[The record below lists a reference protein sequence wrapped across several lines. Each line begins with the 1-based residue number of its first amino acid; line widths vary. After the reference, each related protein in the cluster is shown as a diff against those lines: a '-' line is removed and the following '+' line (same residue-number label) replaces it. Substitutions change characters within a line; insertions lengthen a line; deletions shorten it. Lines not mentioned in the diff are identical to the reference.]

1 MTLMKAALCADPAAL
16 LGARERHLCTPYAL
30 AVGAWGHGPFENDD
44 ALDWLA
50 DFEEAGIP
58 RTLEATLFPITAIED
73 DLYLEAPDA
82 SEAVAAAEVVAA
94 LRGNGHPFLAK
105 RPVMG
110 WVAANGEVATN
121 DLVRMAQQ
129 AVRRVQASSELRD
142 LWEEAGELDAWNST
156 LDDLLARLTLG

>member
-1 MTLMKAALCADPAAL
+1 
-16 LGARERHLCTPYAL
+16 
-30 AVGAWGHGPFENDD
+30 
-44 ALDWLA
+44 
-50 DFEEAGIP
+50 
-58 RTLEATLFPITAIED
+58 
-73 DLYLEAPDA
+73 
-82 SEAVAAAEVVAA
+82 
-94 LRGNGHPFLAK
+94 
-105 RPVMG
+105 MG